1 MRAILML
8 AGLTLFISC
17 SGQSDMSIKEI
28 AWMMGNWERTDLKP
42 GKKGYEIWS
51 LENADMVGMG
61 VSITGSDTTF
71 VEKLSIELVNDVF
84 YYVAEVPGNSEPT
97 RFEVTVLRQ
106 NYLKCENPTHDF
118 PKEIIYERDGER
130 LTAIIAA
137 GQKRMSF
144 AFRKMK

>member
-51 LENADMVGMG
+51 LENADLVGMG

-71 VEKLSIELVNDVF
+71 VEKLRIELVNNVF

-137 GQKRMSF
+137 GQKKMSF
-144 AFRKMK
+144 AFREMK

>member
-51 LENADMVGMG
+51 LENADLVGMG

-71 VEKLSIELVNDVF
+71 VEKLRIELVNNVF